1 MKISRVRINGMYNPV
16 GYAFDTVRVAW
27 MVEETAAKKAENIII
42 DVSKDEQFADLL
54 TTVFGSGLNPA
65 GTKLD
70 LELEPRTRY
79 FVRVKVEGDNGESA
93 VSETAYFETS
103 KMEEAWAG
111 NWIKPVEGDTY
122 HPRFLKKFKAEKEV
136 ASARLYISGLGMY
149 AAFLNGVQV
158 GNEVLTPYYSDYHT
172 EVQYQ
177 TFDITEDLKKSKE
190 QELSVVLGNGWYK
203 GKFGLGRTE
212 NNFGS
217 EFMLLAEIRVTYT
230 DGSEQVIG
238 TDESWLYQAS
248 DVESSSI
255 YDGEV
260 INHLLHEGKENEW
273 KAPVAAEPE
282 GKLVARYTIPV
293 IEKEDMPV
301 REVIH
306 TPAGETVLD
315 FGQNFAGYVT
325 FNTFLPKGTKIV
337 LDFGEI
343 LQDDNFYN
351 ANYRDAKSQ
360 FVYISDGRAEEVK
373 PHFTYFG
380 FRYCRVVGWPGNIA
394 PSDFC
399 GKAVYSDMEQT
410 GWIKTKHAKV
420 NRLFENALWGQKS
433 NFVDLAT
440 DCPQRDER
448 LGWTGD
454 AQVFAGT
461 ASFNM
466 DTAAFYDGFIH
477 DMRTEQNKFDGI
489 LPGVIP
495 VLDPNGPI
503 YSSIWGDIATFL
515 PSVIFE
521 HYGDKEA
528 LKEYYP
534 MMKAW
539 VDKITKDD
547 IARGQQYL
555 YNFSNQLGD
564 WLALDGR
571 TEQSN
576 AGATDEYYIGSC
588 YYAESVR
595 KTADAAHELEL
606 FEEEA
611 AYRDLY
617 EKIKE
622 AIRREYYTAT
632 GRLSIDT
639 QTGYI
644 VALYTKTYPNK
655 ERVIEGLKTRLYK
668 DCYKMK
674 AGFCGAPLMCRVLAE
689 NGLQEEAMY
698 FLLQEGYPGWIHC
711 IDLGATTIWERW
723 NSVLDDGH
731 LSGTMMNS
739 LNHYAFGSVVE
750 FLYRGVAG
758 FQPMEAGC
766 KKVVIAPIV
775 NKKIGAM
782 DMTYLSSNGKWNVSW
797 EINKAG
803 EVTVDLEIPFGCTAL
818 VGLPFYPEEENI
830 GELSAGKYSFH
841 YTPTENLR
849 SRYSRRTL
857 FNDMMK
863 DPKAIEII
871 EHVSPLLGWFL
882 STGNEDFFYE
892 SLDTLMG
899 MSYMGFK
906 QEEVE
911 RLAEELCEIY
921 EENLD

>member
-1 MKISRVRINGMYNPV
+1 MKVSRVRINGMYNPV
-16 GYAFDTVRVAW
+16 GYAFDTLRVSW
-27 MVEETAAKKAENIII
+27 MVEDTEAKKAGDVQIQ
-42 DVSKDEQFADLL
+42 VSKEASFEELL
-54 TTVFGSGLNPA
+54 TIVFGDKLNPA
-65 GTKLD
+65 GTSLH

-79 FVRVKVEGDNGESA
+79 YVRVLVQGDNGESA
-93 VSETAYFETS
+93 VSETAYFETA
-103 KMEEAWAG
+103 KMEESWKG
-111 NWIKPVEGDTY
+111 TWMKPAEGDTF
-122 HPRFLKKFKAEKEV
+122 HPEFAKDISIEKEV

-149 AAFLNGVQV
+149 AAFLDGKQV

-172 EVQYQ
+172 ELQYQ
-177 TFDITEDLKKSKE
+177 TFDIAESLEAAGSHN
-190 QELSVVLGNGWYK
+190 LSVTLGNGWYK

-217 EFMLLAEIRVTYT
+217 EFMLLAEVHVVYK
-230 DGSEQVIG
+230 DGTEDVIG
-238 TDESWLYQAS
+238 TDASWKYRAS
-248 DVESSSI
+248 DIESSSI

-260 INHLLHEGKENEW
+260 INHLLHEGENNEW
-273 KAPVAAEPE
+273 KTPVETSPE
-282 GKLVARYTIPV
+282 GKLVPRYTIPV

-301 REVIH
+301 KEIIH

-325 FNTFLPKGTKIV
+325 FKTFLAKGTKIV

-343 LQDDNFYN
+343 LQDGNFYN

-360 FVYISDGRAEEVK
+360 FVYISDGREEEVK

-380 FRYCRVVGWPGNIA
+380 FRYCRVVGWPGNVSA
-394 PSDFC
+394 DDFK

-410 GWIKTKHAKV
+410 GWIETGHKKV
-420 NRLFENALWGQKS
+420 NRLFLNALWGQKS

-466 DTAAFYDGFIH
+466 DTAAFYEGFIH
-477 DMRTEQNKFDGI
+477 DLRSAQKQYDGI
-489 LPGVIP
+489 MPGVIP

-515 PSVIFE
+515 PTVIYE
-521 HYGDKEA
+521 HFGDKEA
-528 LKEYYP
+528 LRTYYP
-534 MMKAW
+534 MMKDW
-539 VDKITKDD
+539 VDKITRDD

-576 AGATDEYYIGSC
+576 AGSTDEYYIGSC
-588 YYAESVR
+588 YYAQSV
-595 KTADAAHELEL
+595 KMAADAAHALEL
-606 FEEEA
+606 FEEEDK
-611 AYRDLY
+611 YRALH

-622 AIRREYYTAT
+622 AIIGEYYTST
-632 GRLSIDT
+632 GRLAIDT

-644 VALYTKTYPNK
+644 VALYTETYPDK
-655 ERVIEGLKTRLYK
+655 QRVVDGLKTRLYK
-668 DCYKMK
+668 DCYKIK
-674 AGFCGAPLMCRVLAE
+674 GGFCGAPLMCRVLAE
-689 NGLQEEAMY
+689 NGLQEEALY
-698 FLLQEGYPGWIHC
+698 FLLQEDYPGWMHC

-750 FLYRGVAG
+750 FLYRNVAG

-766 KKVVIAPIV
+766 SKVTIAPIV
-775 NKKIGAM
+775 NQKLGHM
-782 DMTYLSSNGKWNVSW
+782 DMTYLSPNGKWRVFW
-797 EINKAG
+797 EIKKNG
-803 EVTVDLEIPFGCTAL
+803 EVKVRLEVPFGCTAM
-818 VGLPFYPEEENI
+818 VGLPFYPEENNI
-830 GELSAGKYSFH
+830 GELTAGVYEFT
-841 YTPTENLR
+841 YMPTEDLR
-849 SRYSRRTL
+849 SRYSRNTL
-857 FNDMMK
+857 FNDMLK
-863 DPKAIEII
+863 DPEALKII
-871 EHVSPLLGWFL
+871 ERVSPLLGWFL
-882 STGNEDFFYE
+882 STGNKDFYYE
-892 SLDTLMG
+892 SLDTIMG

-911 RLAEELCEIY
+911 KLAEELCSIVEEI
-921 EENLD
+921 EV